1 MGEITDKLVEKR
13 VQDAVEKAVHEC
25 KVDIAKKLI
34 ANENLTIEEV
44 ADYSGLSVEEV
55 RELQAQFEADK
66 TGDA

>member
-1 MGEITDKLVEKR
+1 MIIRETVYKYNVGV
-13 VQDAVEKAVHEC
+13 
-25 KVDIAKKLI
+25 AKKLI

-66 TGDA
+66 TADA